1 MARVWLISFFVVAI
15 VVASILFFT
24 GDWSDSK
31 EKKEPDKGAI
41 VPASQGLRAGDVLTY
56 LRVFP
61 QVDSI
66 LFEAMKAGDTGGV
79 DTRARIRTV
88 LQNHKLTEQ
97 EWDALRK
104 RVWDVVHE
112 LRAEA
117 NLPARR
123 AEIDRRIAQ
132 KELAKSRAGADDE
145 ALKKQLDQDL
155 AALFKYRDSPGIN
168 LHASDREQAGKHWE
182 QLNPMV
188 PQVGAPKAG
197 ARRRR

>member
-31 EKKEPDKGAI
+31 KKVPDKGAI
-41 VPASQGLRAGDVLTY
+41 APPTQGLAEGDVLTY

-61 QVDSI
+61 QVDKI
-66 LFEAMKAGDTGGV
+66 MFEAMKAGDTGGA

-97 EWDALRK
+97 EWNGLRK
-104 RVWDVVHE
+104 RVWKVVHA

-123 AEIDRRIAQ
+123 ADIDRRIAQ
-132 KELAKSRAGADDE
+132 KELAKSRAGEDDE
-145 ALKKQLDQDL
+145 ALTKQLDQDL
-155 AALFKYRDSPGIN
+155 AVLSTLRDSPGIN
-168 LHASDREQAGKHWE
+168 LHAADRDQAGKHWE
-182 QLNPMV
+182 QLNPLV
-188 PQVGAPKAG
+188 PQVGSPPG
-197 ARRRR
+197 R

>member
-31 EKKEPDKGAI
+31 KKEPDKGAI
-41 VPASQGLRAGDVLTY
+41 VPAPQGLRAGDVLTY

-66 LFEAMKAGDTGGV
+66 MFEAMKAGDTGGV

-88 LQNHKLTEQ
+88 LQNHKLTDQ
-97 EWDALRK
+97 EWNALRK
-104 RVWDVVHE
+104 RVWKVVHA

-155 AALFKYRDSPGIN
+155 AALHVLRASPGSN
-168 LHASDREQAGKHWE
+168 LHAFDREQAGKHWE
-182 QLNPMV
+182 HLNPLV
-188 PQVGAPKAG
+188 PQVGAPPG
-197 ARRRR
+197 R

>member
-1 MARVWLISFFVVAI
+1 MARVWIISFFVVAI

-24 GDWSDSK
+24 GNWSDSTK
-31 EKKEPDKGAI
+31 KKEPDKGAI

-61 QVDSI
+61 QVDGI
-66 LFEAMKAGDTGGV
+66 MFEAMRAGDTGGV
-79 DTRARIRTV
+79 DTRSRIRTV

-97 EWDALRK
+97 EWNALRK
-104 RVWDVVHE
+104 RVWNVVHA

-145 ALKKQLDQDL
+145 ALKEQLDQDL
-155 AALFKYRDSPGIN
+155 EVLIALRASPGIN
-168 LHASDREQAGKHWE
+168 LHDADREQAGNHWE
-182 QLNPMV
+182 QLNPLV
-188 PQVGAPKAG
+188 PQVGAPQG
-197 ARRRR
+197 R